1 MVMEDI
7 KVGEYVRTNR
17 WIGKIEEIKTTY
29 VRMNG
34 NHDKSYKLD
43 IFKSIWFTRKDFIKH
58 SFNIID
64 LIEVGDLIE
73 VQEYNGEHKW
83 IMLVREEEIGEIPRY
98 IKDDRLKVISI
109 LTKEQFDRERYIVGG

>member
-1 MVMEDI
+1 MEQI

-43 IFKSIWFTRKDFIKH
+43 IF
-58 SFNIID
+58 NITDRDDVADIGNFAED
-64 LIEVGDLIE
+64 ENARFFEIIIHGLIEGLENWYYD
-73 VQEYNGEHKW
+73 KW
-83 IMLVREEEIGEIPRY
+83 
-98 IKDDRLKVISI
+98 
-109 LTKEQFDRERYIVGG
+109 